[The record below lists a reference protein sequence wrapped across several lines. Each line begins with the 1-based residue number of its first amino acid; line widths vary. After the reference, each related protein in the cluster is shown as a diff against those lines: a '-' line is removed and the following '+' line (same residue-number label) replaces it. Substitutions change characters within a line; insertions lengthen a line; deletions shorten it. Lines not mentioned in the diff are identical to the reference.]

1 MCGATI
7 WGMHIRKTVRV
18 SRVKGQQLQGRKI
31 RVANGGDCCW
41 PKGWRGGR
49 GGVIFSACNRRKVK
63 SCSENAM
70 HTLNAYGS
78 WWSFCFFPPRHRSK
92 VKNCI
97 YNYPQ
102 SQLFHLNFN
111 YESDSRA
118 VPHAIR
124 FGKFQL
130 YIKYL
135 PLSFKQI
142 LITMPRRFR
151 HLTQKQFP
159 PEHTYFRSNIATAAR
174 SPAGMGRP
182 FGYEHRK
189 VELVCGC
196 GWLPKWS
203 LFFFPL
209 GWAAGLPHEIWNSVR
224 GYVTWQCLFFS
235 RTCAAQTHPLF
246 TYLTQFSHFII
257 QCWSWSWSVS
267 ATKCWAVGVA
277 VVIRM
282 RNPASVHWGPITTY
296 FPFNVSHLATGD
308 CMQLFSTF
316 FFAFFF
322 LGRGEVPL

>member
-1 MCGATI
+1 M
-7 WGMHIRKTVRV
+7 VF
-18 SRVKGQQLQGRKI
+18 L
-31 RVANGGDCCW
+31 
-41 PKGWRGGR
+41 
-49 GGVIFSACNRRKVK
+49 
-63 SCSENAM
+63 
-70 HTLNAYGS
+70 
-78 WWSFCFFPPRHRSK
+78 FFPLRHRSK

-203 LFFFPL
+203 LFFFHSVGRL
-209 GWAAGLPHEIWNSVR
+209 GCPMKYEIQFVATWLGSVYFSAGLVLHKRIP
-224 GYVTWQCLFFS
+224 CL
-235 RTCAAQTHPLF
+235 L
-246 TYLTQFSHFII
+246 I
-257 QCWSWSWSVS
+257 
-267 ATKCWAVGVA
+267 
-277 VVIRM
+277 
-282 RNPASVHWGPITTY
+282 
-296 FPFNVSHLATGD
+296 
-308 CMQLFSTF
+308 
-316 FFAFFF
+316 
-322 LGRGEVPL
+322 